1 MANTEKKNDQE
12 KVVEKAEKETKV
24 AIQEEK
30 KTGSIV
36 VETELNEPV
45 VAIVP
50 EAKSEPSV
58 SVQPEKQTDSDEA
71 AILSTIR
78 AGLTDVI
85 QKDIPMAT
93 TTVSEKIKPDELI
106 TVRSV
111 VRGGFN
117 WKCVKSGIR
126 YRWPSI
132 GHPEIIPY
140 DDLYQMYTNKK
151 EYLTK
156 PNLLIED
163 ERVIRVFK
171 LLEVYKAV
179 ASVQN
184 LDAAV
189 NNPIEMR
196 KVCEQA
202 KSIGMRDLLVERLSQ
217 MRNNSSL
224 TNADVIDVAQEVLS
238 CEIVKT

>member
-12 KVVEKAEKETKV
+12 TKIIKEIEKEITSET
-24 AIQEEK
+24 Q
-30 KTGSIV
+30 
-36 VETELNEPV
+36 VEIKPDEPITV
-45 VAIVP
+45 TVP
-50 EAKSEPSV
+50 EVKSEPV
-58 SVQPEKQTDSDEA
+58 DSVQPEKEADSDEA
-71 AILSTIR
+71 AVLNTIKT
-78 AGLTDVI
+78 GLTDVLK
-85 QKDIPMAT
+85 KDIPMDTKTAT
-93 TTVSEKIKPDELI
+93 EKISPDELI
-106 TVRSV
+106 PVRSV
-111 VRGGFN
+111 IRGGFN
-117 WKCVKSGIR
+117 WKCGKSGIR
-126 YRWPSI
+126 YRWSSI
-132 GHPEIIPY
+132 GHLELLPY

-171 LLEVYKAV
+171 LLDTYKAV

-189 NNPIEMR
+189 NNPNVMR
-196 KVCEQA
+196 QVCEQA
-202 KSIGMRDLLVERLSQ
+202 KSIGMRDLLIERLSQ